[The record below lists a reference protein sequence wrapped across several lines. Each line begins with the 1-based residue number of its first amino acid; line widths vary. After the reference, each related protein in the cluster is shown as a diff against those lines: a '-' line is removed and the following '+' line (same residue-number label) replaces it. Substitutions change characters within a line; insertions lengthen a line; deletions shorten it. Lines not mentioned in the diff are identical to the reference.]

1 MDRLQRFALKKTADG
16 LDKVLKAK
24 EHFDKRE
31 EKKAYTKKIILLK
44 QHLTDIMFN
53 GQDKEK
59 SVAYEQISKLNLI
72 QNKHDFDSLDKR
84 RVDELMTTYNP
95 K

>member
-1 MDRLQRFALKKTADG
+1 MQRFALKKTADG

-31 EKKAYTKKIILLK
+31 EKKTYTKKLIILK

-53 GQDKEK
+53 GEEKEK
-59 SVAYEQISKLNLI
+59 LEAYERISNLNLI
-72 QNKHDFDSLDKR
+72 QNKHDFDSQDKR
-84 RVDELMTTYNP
+84 NIDGLMSSY
-95 K
+95 KLK

>member
-1 MDRLQRFALKKTADG
+1 MDRLQRFALKKTVDG

-31 EKKAYTKKIILLK
+31 EKKTYTKKLISIKK
-44 QHLTDIMFN
+44 QITEAMFHGEVEHRDI
-53 GQDKEK
+53 
-59 SVAYEQISKLNLI
+59 AYEQISRLNFI
-72 QNKHDFDSLDKR
+72 QSKHEFDTQDKR
-84 RVDELMTTYNP
+84 FIDELVSKYGS